1 MMMCDDDSQLSS
13 MRKQGHCCLSLSQLP
28 SSGPFGDALRWSGVI
43 NGCKANRLAPLTPPE
58 FETMMT
64 DGMASGEIK
73 FTVRR
78 PPLEP
83 PTRELVLRWMDRV
96 SRAQNG
102 KDATSICIPQ
112 YREAFYRLMS
122 SGGMLNFIRCKW
134 TDAHVKQLAAAL
146 QHAHAE
152 GATSQAHAL
161 NIGLNELTDA
171 ALPIL
176 VKMLEAGALPCLK
189 ELYLHDNSG
198 ISDAAAMEALK
209 TAGKNRR
216 VAVMFE

>member
-1 MMMCDDDSQLSS
+1 
-13 MRKQGHCCLSLSQLP
+13 
-28 SSGPFGDALRWSGVI
+28 
-43 NGCKANRLAPLTPPE
+43 
-58 FETMMT
+58 
-64 DGMASGEIK
+64 
-73 FTVRR
+73 
-78 PPLEP
+78 
-83 PTRELVLRWMDRV
+83 MDRV

-102 KDATSICIPQ
+102 TDATSICIPQ
-112 YREAFYRLMS
+112 YREAFYRRMS
-122 SGGMLNFIRCKW
+122 SGGILAFSGCEW
-134 TDAHVKQLAAAL
+134 TDAHVKQLAVAL

-152 GATSQAHAL
+152 GATSQAEQLHL
-161 NIGLNELTDA
+161 DSNELTDA

>member
-1 MMMCDDDSQLSS
+1 
-13 MRKQGHCCLSLSQLP
+13 MRKQGSCCLSLSQLTQAEKT
-28 SSGPFGDALRWSGVI
+28 GYGGVLSWDNVI
-43 NGCKANRLAPLTPPE
+43 TACTANRLAPLTPPE

-83 PTRELVLRWMDRV
+83 PICALVLRWMDRV

-122 SGGMLNFIRCKW
+122 SGGILGFSNCSW

-152 GATSQAHAL
+152 GATSQAGQLWLMH
-161 NIGLNELTDA
+161 NELTDA
-171 ALPIL
+171 ALPML
-176 VKMLEAGALPCLK
+176 VEMLEAGAMPCLK
-189 ELYLHDNSG
+189 ELYLNENSE
-198 ISDAAAMEALK
+198 IYRIRDAAATEALK
-209 TAGKNRR
+209 AACRERG
-216 VAVMFE
+216 VEVYFHF